1 MARSTARKNT
11 HEEGFTLALVAIL
24 LVVAAMIG
32 ATVFHKSKRDE
43 FWNPKVDTQKNME
56 KIVDVLVSYQ
66 REFQQLPCP
75 ASRTVDISSPAHGV
89 ANCGL
94 SSPAMS
100 TSGGV
105 LIGAL
110 PYKTLNLSVDISG
123 DAWGHK
129 YTYAV
134 TQVLTAPG
142 TYMSSIGSITVNGVL
157 VDVAGIPTPVTD
169 AAFVL
174 VSHGPDAKGAYRNAG
189 ANMLVG
195 CTAAGTDL
203 ENCDN
208 DNVFLY
214 GTLSKAAGA
223 THYDDHLLW
232 RPVDYTA
239 QNM

>member
-1 MARSTARKNT
+1 MERAEIRKNT

-24 LVVAAMIG
+24 LVVAAMVG
-32 ATVFHKSKRDE
+32 ATIFHKSKRDE
-43 FWNPKVDTQKNME
+43 FWNPKVNTQKNME

-75 ASRTVDISSPAHGV
+75 ASRTVSITSAAHGV
-89 ANCGL
+89 ANCALG
-94 SSPAMS
+94 SPAVS

-105 LIGAL
+105 RIGAI

-123 DAWGHK
+123 DDWGNK

-134 TQVLTAPG
+134 TQTLTVPG
-142 TYMSSIGSITVNGVL
+142 TGAGQFMVSNGTINVGGL
-157 VDVAGIPTPVTD
+157 TPAITD

-189 ANMLVG
+189 TNMLIA

-208 DNVFLY
+208 DNTFFS